1 VIFCPLVAELLDPSM
16 RPRHWT
22 ALVNL
27 CRALERCDS
36 GGGKGAKVETCWTL
50 IYFYYVIWDDLGWFG
65 LIFFGEQDMS
75 IDLGRFFWA
84 GMVIICNNEATSC
97 MWNGMTRCSR
107 MGLAMSCSI
116 CQTYSNLPMDPSGAN
131 ACSWNEESPWTLR
144 RSENCCSVICG
155 HSSCTSTRRHTTA
168 CSQDGCY
175 SISKRIIPWKP
186 LVVSP
191 RTKDG
196 FRVWL

>member
-1 VIFCPLVAELLDPSM
+1 M

-27 CRALERCDS
+27 CRALEKRLRGWKRGQSWNMLNIFLFIFC
-36 GGGKGAKVETCWTL
+36 
-50 IYFYYVIWDDLGWFG
+50 DLGWFG

-75 IDLGRFFWA
+75 IDLGRFFL
-84 GMVIICNNEATSC
+84 GRNGNNEAKSC

-116 CQTYSNLPMDPSGAN
+116 CQTYSTLPMDPSGAN